1 LGRCTGEREKRKEQE
16 EWDREKWEREQLER
30 RFLSPLLLMA
40 AASRVESTLG
50 RKRDYRFKKN
60 SGAQFYDRLL
70 LFAAV

>member
-16 EWDREKWEREQLER
+16 EWDQEKWERELER

-60 SGAQFYDRLL
+60 SGAQIHRLL

>member
-16 EWDREKWEREQLER
+16 EWDREKWERELER

-50 RKRDYRFKKN
+50 GKRGYRFKKN
-60 SGAQFYDRLL
+60 SGAQIYRLL